1 MGGNGITVGRGDGL
15 GRRQFIGRASA
26 VAAASVSP
34 FFVMAD
40 KAKGAN
46 EKIGVGFIGSGG
58 RAGAHMRVVKQLQE
72 AGYPVEPVA
81 VCDTYRPRREA
92 AMQSLGITK
101 SYSDHRA
108 LIADM
113 SVDVVCIAT
122 PDHIHGY
129 QALDAIAA
137 GKDVYCEKPVTHWR
151 QFALTKKLADAV
163 AKSDRIFQLGTQ
175 AMSDPVWRQ
184 MKGLVKDG
192 LIGQPV
198 HAEGGFFRTGDWGE
212 RGMKVD
218 DAGAKPGEDLNW
230 EAFLG
235 DSPKREFSADRYFR
249 WRLFEDY
256 AGGPVTDLYPHSI
269 TQVVDIMGLGF
280 PDRVTGIG
288 SVDRYDFE
296 MREVP
301 DSFQLIAHYP
311 EKVTVVVM
319 GTQANDFTASTKR
332 GAGARTPVLRGWDGA
347 LYIDEGNKEIVFMP
361 VREKGAKKPQRI
373 PIEGGE
379 NFSEHWRNLL
389 DCVRSRRREDLWS
402 PMELAFRV
410 QTMLQMA
417 MLSHKAGKVAKFDA
431 AKREIII

>member
-1 MGGNGITVGRGDGL
+1 MSDNGMATGGGLTRRG
-15 GRRQFIGRASA
+15 FIGRTGAAAAA
-26 VAAASVSP
+26 VAGAPYIGRAQ
-34 FFVMAD
+34 
-40 KAKGAN
+40 GAN
-46 EKIGVGFIGSGG
+46 DRIGVGFIGCGG
-58 RAGAHMRVVKQLQE
+58 RAGAHMKMVRQLQE
-72 AGYPVEPVA
+72 AGYPVELVA
-81 VCDTYRPRREA
+81 VCDTYKPRRER
-92 AMQSLGITK
+92 AMQAFGITK
-101 SYSDHRA
+101 SYGNHKD
-108 LIADM
+108 LLADLG
-113 SVDVVCIAT
+113 VDVVCIAT

-137 GKDVYCEKPVTHWR
+137 GKDIYCEKPVTHWR
-151 QFALTKKLADAV
+151 QFELTKKLADAV
-163 AKSDRIFQLGTQ
+163 AKSDRVFQLGTQ

-184 MKGLVKDG
+184 MKGLVKQG

-198 HAEGGFFRTGDWGE
+198 HAEGGYFRTGDFGE

-218 DAGAKPGEDLNW
+218 DADVKPGEDLNW

-280 PDRVTGIG
+280 PEKVSGMG
-288 SVDRYDFE
+288 STDRYDYE
-296 MREVP
+296 LRDVP
-301 DSFQLIAHYP
+301 DTFSLIAHYP

-319 GTQANDFTASTKR
+319 GTQANDFTGATRR
-332 GAGARTPVLRGWDGA
+332 GSGARCPIIRGWEGA

-361 VREKGAKKPQRI
+361 VREKGAKPPQRI

-379 NFSEHWRNLL
+379 DNAEHWKNLL
-389 DCVRSRRREDLWS
+389 DACRTRNKDGLWS
-402 PMELAFRV
+402 PMDLAFRV

-417 MLSHKAGKVAKFDA
+417 MLSHKAGKVAKFDP
-431 AKREIII
+431 AKREIVI

>member
-1 MGGNGITVGRGDGL
+1 MSEGEKTDAVGLTRRG
-15 GRRQFIGRASA
+15 FIGKAG
-26 VAAASVSP
+26 AAAAAAGVAP
-34 FFVMAD
+34 FLVMGEG
-40 KAKGAN
+40 AKGAN
-46 EKIGVGFIGSGG
+46 DKIGVGFIACGG
-58 RAGAHMRVVKQLQE
+58 RAGAHMRMVKQLQE
-72 AGYPVEPVA
+72 AGYPVELVA
-81 VCDTYRPRREA
+81 VCDAYKPRMER
-92 AMQSLGITK
+92 AMGAFGITK
-101 SYSDHRA
+101 SYSDHKQ
-108 LIADM
+108 LLADLD
-113 SVDVVCIAT
+113 VDVVCIAT

-151 QFALTKKLADAV
+151 QFELTKKLADAV
-163 AKSDRIFQLGTQ
+163 AKSDRVFQLGTQ

-184 MKGLVKDG
+184 MKRLVKEG

-198 HAEGGFFRTGDWGE
+198 HAEGGYFRTGDFGE

-218 DAGAKPGEDLNW
+218 DAEVKPGEDLNW

-256 AGGPVTDLYPHSI
+256 AGGPVTDLYPHSL

-280 PDRVTGIG
+280 PEMVTGMG
-288 SVDRYDFE
+288 SIDRYEYELRD
-296 MREVP
+296 VP

-311 EKVTVVVM
+311 EKVTIVGM
-319 GTQANDFTASTKR
+319 GTQANDFTGTTRR
-332 GAGARTPVLRGWDGA
+332 GSGARTPIIRGWEGA

-361 VREKGAKKPQRI
+361 VREKGAKPPQRI

-379 NFSEHWRNLL
+379 DNAEHWRNLL
-389 DCVRSRRREDLWS
+389 DACRARKKDEVWS
-402 PMELAFRV
+402 PMDLAFRV

-417 MLSHKAGKVAKFDA
+417 MLSHKAGKVARFDA
-431 AKREIII
+431 AKREIVI